1 MRVLSSAAIMTPPL
15 FEARGLG
22 KTYRL
27 GEARIEALAA
37 VDVTIEPGA
46 LVALAGPSGSGK
58 STLLNLLGLLDE
70 PDAGTL
76 KFSGRE
82 VQALP
87 ESEKTLLRRRHLGF
101 VFQSF
106 HLLPVL
112 SAREN
117 VEYPLVIAGVGRR
130 ERRQRATEA
139 LAAVGLEDRLDHPP
153 DRLSGGERQRV
164 AIARAVVH
172 GPAALL
178 ADEPTGNL
186 DSKTTAAIV
195 DLLFRL
201 NGERGTTLI
210 YATHDPA
217 LFARAPRRIRLADG
231 RIVADERDGGG

>member
-1 MRVLSSAAIMTPPL
+1 MTTPL
-15 FEARGLG
+15 FLARGLT

-27 GEARIEALAA
+27 GEARIPALRG
-37 VDVTIEPGA
+37 VDLAIAPGS

-76 KFSGRE
+76 LFSGRE

-87 ESEKTLLRRRHLGF
+87 EREKTLLRRRHLGF

-117 VEYPLVIAGVGRR
+117 VEYPLAIAGVGRR
-130 ERRQRATEA
+130 ERRTRATEA
-139 LAAVGLEDRLDHPP
+139 LSAVGLGDRLDHPP

-164 AIARAVVH
+164 AIARAIVH
-172 GPAALL
+172 GPAAIL

-186 DSKTTAAIV
+186 DSQTTKSIV
-195 DLLFRL
+195 DLLFAL
-201 NGERGTTLI
+201 NRDRATTLI
-210 YATHDPA
+210 FATHDPE
-217 LFARAPRRIRLADG
+217 LFARAPRRLRLADG
-231 RIVADERDGGG
+231 RIVADEDAGGGG